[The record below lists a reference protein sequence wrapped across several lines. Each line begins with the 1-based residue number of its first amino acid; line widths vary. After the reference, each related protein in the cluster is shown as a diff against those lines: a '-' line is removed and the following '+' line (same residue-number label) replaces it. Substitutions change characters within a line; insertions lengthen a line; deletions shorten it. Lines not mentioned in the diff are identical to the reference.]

1 MCRLDAMVGR
11 RRRSALAV
19 ADSGPLG
26 HAPQQNGEPLV
37 SNYELLKLDV
47 HDYIATVTLDRPPVN
62 ALSMALYKEIR
73 AVFDEI
79 SERADDVRVAV
90 LTASG
95 KYFCVGRDMKQAD
108 NDPQEVRNAA
118 VRAAF
123 TSLYHCAVPV
133 IAAVNGAALGGGLTL
148 VLDSDIIIASELA
161 TFGLPEI
168 NAGLCGGMA
177 LNRRGFNQ
185 YQGRKLYFTGD
196 AISAAEMYRL
206 TVVDQVTAPDELL
219 PVAHQLAAKLAAKS
233 PVALRAAKWSANEV
247 EKILDFEQ
255 AYRAV
260 ESRVT
265 LGLAQTEDHKEAV
278 RAFQEKRPPVFHGR

>member
-1 MCRLDAMVGR
+1 
-11 RRRSALAV
+11 
-19 ADSGPLG
+19 
-26 HAPQQNGEPLV
+26 V
-37 SNYELLKLDV
+37 SDYELLNLEVKDF
-47 HDYIATVTLDRPPVN
+47 IATVTLDRPPVN
-62 ALSMALYKEIR
+62 ALSMSLYNEVR

-90 LTASG
+90 LTAKG
-95 KYFCVGRDMKQAD
+95 KYFCAGRDLKIAD
-108 NDPQEVRNAA
+108 NDPPEKRSAA

-123 TSLYHCAVPV
+123 GALYHCAVPV
-133 IAAVNGAALGGGLTL
+133 IGAINGAALGGGLTL
-148 VLDSDIIIASELA
+148 VLDCDIIVASEVA

-185 YQGRKLYFTGD
+185 YQGRRLYFTGE
-196 AISAAEMYRL
+196 AISAAELYRMGVADR
-206 TVVDQVTAPDELL
+206 VVSPEELM
-219 PVAHQLAAKLAAKS
+219 PEAMKLAGVLAAKS

-260 ESRVT
+260 ESRVS
-265 LGLAQTEDHKEAV
+265 LALAATEDHKEAV
-278 RAFQEKRPPVFHGR
+278 RAFVEKRPPVFKGR